1 MRHHRE
7 HRRTFT
13 KRAVKALLFI
23 GVINAT
29 IPYVLAA
36 FDKSPTETLGIAW
49 ITEIV
54 AVITGYLCKSYF
66 ETKQER
72 KHPFFHFIPPS
83 FAEWIFLIKLLYH
96 NPPEK
101 TT

>member
-1 MRHHRE
+1 MRRHRE
-7 HRRTFT
+7 NRRTFT

-36 FDKSPTETLGIAW
+36 FGKTPTETLGIAW

-72 KHPFFHFIPPS
+72 KQDLEDYKVKEIDNEQRIS
-83 FAEWIFLIKLLYH
+83 D
-96 NPPEK
+96 
-101 TT
+101 

>member
-1 MRHHRE
+1 MRRHRE
-7 HRRTFT
+7 NRRTFT

-29 IPYVLAA
+29 IPYVLSA
-36 FDKSPTETLGIAW
+36 FDKTPTETLGIAW

-72 KHPFFHFIPPS
+72 KQDLEDYKVKEIDNEQRIS
-83 FAEWIFLIKLLYH
+83 D
-96 NPPEK
+96 
-101 TT
+101 